1 MAEPLSI
8 LIVGGGIGGLTSALA
23 LSQAGCRVSVF
34 ERAKDFRPI
43 GAGLQLSAN
52 ALSVLEKIGLAM
64 RGKNGI
70 DIAST
75 EVRDGNSG
83 KLISRIATPD
93 TNNTLVISRPDLQ
106 ATLLQAVMADANI
119 ELNTD
124 AEVVDMLGGK
134 SVASLTLSNGT
145 MHTGDVLI
153 GADGVWSQ
161 TRRMVNSARPDY
173 SGRIAWRATM
183 PLSNV
188 PKDISRHT
196 VTLWLAKGAHLVTY
210 PIANGASFNAVGII
224 QDGWQAEGWTEK
236 GNMAELA
243 LAFSDWHSPVQ
254 RLLQSTD
261 NWQKWALCTVDPTMN
276 WTKGR
281 MALLG
286 DAAHAMVPF
295 MAQGAGM
302 SIEDAWVLARQLGK
316 ASRDTVPEALT
327 AYQTER
333 QDRVTKVWETSMQQG
348 KIYHLSG
355 PMRFSRNMAMQAGGS
370 LLKNRYNWIYDW
382 RAQ

>member
-1 MAEPLSI
+1 MSDPLSV
-8 LIVGGGIGGLTSALA
+8 LIVGGGIGGLTAALA
-23 LSQAGCRVSVF
+23 LSRAGCRVSVF
-34 ERAKDFRPI
+34 ERAKNFQPI

-52 ALSVLEKIGLAM
+52 ALSVLEKIGLTM

-70 DIAST
+70 DIT
-75 EVRDGNSG
+75 NTDVRDGTSG

-93 TNNTLVISRPDLQ
+93 NNNTLVISRPDLQ
-106 ATLLQAVMADANI
+106 SALLYAVTADENI

-134 SVASLTLSNGT
+134 SVTSLTLANGT
-145 MHTGDVLI
+145 IRTGDVLI

-161 TRRMVNSARPDY
+161 TRRMINSARPDY

-183 PLSNV
+183 PLSDV
-188 PKDISRHT
+188 PKGISRHT

-224 QDGWQAEGWTEK
+224 QDDWQAEGWTEK
-236 GNMAELA
+236 GNMADLA

-254 RLLQSTD
+254 RLLQMTD
-261 NWQKWALCTVDPTMN
+261 SWQKWALCTIDPTVE

-302 SIEDAWVLARQLGK
+302 SIEDSWVLARHLSK
-316 ASRDTVPEALT
+316 ANRESVPEALT
-327 AYQTER
+327 SYQAER

-355 PMRFSRNMAMQAGGS
+355 PMRLSRNLVMQAGGS
-370 LLKNRYNWIYDW
+370 VLKNRYNWIYDW
-382 RAQ
+382 RAK

>member
-8 LIVGGGIGGLTSALA
+8 LIVGGGIGGLTTALA

-34 ERAKDFRPI
+34 ERAKDFQPI

-52 ALSVLEKIGLAM
+52 ALSVLEKIGLTM

-75 EVRDGNSG
+75 EVRDGSSG
-83 KLISRIATPD
+83 NLISRIATPD
-93 TNNTLVISRPDLQ
+93 NNSTLVISRPDLQ

-183 PLSNV
+183 PLSSV
-188 PKDISRHT
+188 PKNISRHT
-196 VTLWLAKGAHLVTY
+196 VTLWLANGAHLVTY

-236 GNMAELA
+236 GNRAELA

-261 NWQKWALCTVDPTMN
+261 TWQKWALCTVDPTMN

-316 ASRDTVPEALT
+316 ANRDTVPEALA

-355 PMRFSRNMAMQAGGS
+355 PMRFARNMVMQSGGN

>member
-1 MAEPLSI
+1 MSEPLSV
-8 LIVGGGIGGLTSALA
+8 LIVGGGIGGLTAALA
-23 LSQAGCRVSVF
+23 LSRSGFRVSLF
-34 ERAKDFRPI
+34 ERAKDFKPI

-52 ALSVLEKIGLAM
+52 ALSVLEKIGLTM
-64 RGKNGI
+64 RGQNGI

-83 KLISRIATPD
+83 KMLSRIATPD
-93 TNNTLVISRPDLQ
+93 NNNTLVISRPDLQ
-106 ATLLQAVMADANI
+106 TTLLQAVTADANI
-119 ELNTD
+119 ELNTGS
-124 AEVVDMLGGK
+124 EVVDMLGGK

-145 MHTGDVLI
+145 MHTGDALI

-224 QDGWQAEGWTEK
+224 QDNWQAEGWTEK

-261 NWQKWALCTVDPTMN
+261 SWQKWALCTVDPTMN

-302 SIEDAWVLARQLGK
+302 SIEDAWVLARHLGN
-316 ASRDTVPEALT
+316 ASRDTVPEALM
-327 AYQTER
+327 AYQAER

-355 PMRFSRNMAMQAGGS
+355 PMRLSRNLVMQAGGN

-382 RAQ
+382 RPQ

>member
-8 LIVGGGIGGLTSALA
+8 LIVGGGIGGMTSALA

-34 ERAKDFRPI
+34 ERAKDFQPI

-52 ALSVLEKIGLAM
+52 ALSVLEKIGLTM

-75 EVRDGNSG
+75 EVRDGSSG
-83 KLISRIATPD
+83 NLISRIATPD
-93 TNNTLVISRPDLQ
+93 NNSTLVISRPDLL
-106 ATLLQAVMADANI
+106 ATLLQAVLADVNI

-183 PLSNV
+183 PLSSV
-188 PKDISRHT
+188 PKNISRHT
-196 VTLWLAKGAHLVTY
+196 VTLWLANGAHLVTY

-236 GNMAELA
+236 GNRAELA

-261 NWQKWALCTVDPTMN
+261 TWQKWALCTVDPTMN

-316 ASRDTVPEALT
+316 ASRDTVPEALA

-355 PMRFSRNMAMQAGGS
+355 PMRFARNMVMQAGGN

>member
-1 MAEPLSI
+1 MSEPLSV
-8 LIVGGGIGGLTSALA
+8 LIIGGGIGGLTAALA
-23 LSQAGCRVSVF
+23 LSRAGFRVSVF
-34 ERAKDFRPI
+34 ERAKDFQPI

-52 ALSVLEKIGLAM
+52 ALSVLEKVGLTM
-64 RGKNGI
+64 RGQNGI

-93 TNNTLVISRPDLQ
+93 NNNTLVISRPDLQ
-106 ATLLQAVMADANI
+106 TTLLQAVMADANI

-124 AEVVDMLGGK
+124 SEVVDMLGGK
-134 SVASLTLSNGT
+134 SVASLTLSDGT

-188 PKDISRHT
+188 PKGISRHT
-196 VTLWLAKGAHLVTY
+196 VTLWLAQGAHLVTY

-261 NWQKWALCTVDPTMN
+261 TWQKWALCTVDPTMN

-316 ASRDTVPEALT
+316 ASRDAVPEALA
-327 AYQTER
+327 AYQSER

-355 PMRFSRNMAMQAGGS
+355 PMRLSRNLVMQAGGN

-382 RAQ
+382 RAK

>member
-34 ERAKDFRPI
+34 ERAKDLRPI

-52 ALSVLEKIGLAM
+52 ALSVLEKIGMAM

-75 EVRDGNSG
+75 EVRDGSSG

-236 GNMAELA
+236 GNRTELA

-261 NWQKWALCTVDPTMN
+261 TWQKWALCTVDPTLN

-302 SIEDAWVLARQLGK
+302 SIEDAWVLARRLGK
-316 ASRDTVPEALT
+316 ASRDTVPEALA

-355 PMRFSRNMAMQAGGS
+355 PMRFARNMVMQAGGN

>member
-8 LIVGGGIGGLTSALA
+8 LIVGGGIGGLTTALA

-34 ERAKDFRPI
+34 ERAKDFQPI

-52 ALSVLEKIGLAM
+52 ALSVLEKIGLTM

-70 DIAST
+70 DITST
-75 EVRDGNSG
+75 EVRDGSSG

-93 TNNTLVISRPDLQ
+93 NNSTLVISRPDLQ
-106 ATLLQAVMADANI
+106 ATLLQAVMADVNI

-145 MHTGDVLI
+145 LHTGDVLI

-183 PLSNV
+183 PLSSV
-188 PKDISRHT
+188 PKNISRHT
-196 VTLWLAKGAHLVTY
+196 VTLWLANGAHLVTY

-224 QDGWQAEGWTEK
+224 QDSWQAEGWTEK
-236 GNMAELA
+236 GNRAELA

-261 NWQKWALCTVDPTMN
+261 TWQKWALCTVDPTMN

-316 ASRDTVPEALT
+316 ANRDTVPEALA

-355 PMRFSRNMAMQAGGS
+355 PMRFARNMVMQSGGN

>member
-34 ERAKDFRPI
+34 ERAKDLRPI

-52 ALSVLEKIGLAM
+52 ALSVLEKIGMAM

-75 EVRDGNSG
+75 EVRDGSSG
-83 KLISRIATPD
+83 KLISRIATPH

-236 GNMAELA
+236 GNRTELA

-261 NWQKWALCTVDPTMN
+261 TWQKWALCTVDPTLN

-302 SIEDAWVLARQLGK
+302 SIEDAWVLARRLGK
-316 ASRDTVPEALT
+316 ASRDTVPEALA

-355 PMRFSRNMAMQAGGS
+355 PMRFARNMVMQAGGN

>member
-1 MAEPLSI
+1 MSDPLSV
-8 LIVGGGIGGLTSALA
+8 LIVGGGIGGLTTALA
-23 LSQAGCRVSVF
+23 LSRAGCRVSVF
-34 ERAKDFRPI
+34 ERAKNFQPI

-52 ALSVLEKIGLAM
+52 ALSVLEKIGLTM

-70 DIAST
+70 DIT
-75 EVRDGNSG
+75 NTDVRDGTSG

-93 TNNTLVISRPDLQ
+93 NNNTLVISRPDLQ
-106 ATLLQAVMADANI
+106 SALLYAVTADENI

-134 SVASLTLSNGT
+134 SVTSLTLANGT
-145 MHTGDVLI
+145 IRTGDVLI

-161 TRRMVNSARPDY
+161 TRRMINSARPDY

-183 PLSNV
+183 PLSDV
-188 PKDISRHT
+188 PKGISRHT

-224 QDGWQAEGWTEK
+224 QDDWQAEGWTEK
-236 GNMAELA
+236 GNMADLA

-254 RLLQSTD
+254 RLLQTTD
-261 NWQKWALCTVDPTMN
+261 SWQKWALCTIDPTVD
-276 WTKGR
+276 WTKDR

-302 SIEDAWVLARQLGK
+302 SIEDSWVLARHLSK
-316 ASRDTVPEALT
+316 ANRENVPEALT
-327 AYQTER
+327 AYQAER

-355 PMRFSRNMAMQAGGS
+355 PMRLSRNLVMQAGGS
-370 LLKNRYNWIYDW
+370 VLKNRYNWIYDW
-382 RAQ
+382 RAK